1 MKKIGVIDHFLDQY
15 HFHNYPDWIKN
26 ASNGEMQI
34 TYAWAETEHEGGKSN
49 AECCAEH
56 GVTWLNSPE
65 ELIKKSDCL
74 IVMSPDNPERHEEL
88 CKQALSSGKPTYVDK
103 TFAPDRETAL
113 RITELAEKSGTPFFS
128 TSALRY
134 APGYAVVKREG
145 IEYIA
150 ERGPGLFSN
159 YAIHHIEPVVC
170 IMGADIEKIMYIGTK
185 NTPSLI
191 FGYRDGRTAVISQ
204 LGWECPF
211 NMAVNYSNGH
221 AALFDAG
228 DNFYAEFIKELVGFF
243 RDGRIRV
250 PHQETLAVMTVLEY
264 GKQAQKNPG
273 EWIFLPVSR
282 EGE

>member
-1 MKKIGVIDHFLDQY
+1 MKKNGVIDHFLDQY

-49 AECCAEH
+49 AECCAE
-56 GVTWLNSPE
+56 
-65 ELIKKSDCL
+65 
-74 IVMSPDNPERHEEL
+74 
-88 CKQALSSGKPTYVDK
+88 
-103 TFAPDRETAL
+103 
-113 RITELAEKSGTPFFS
+113 
-128 TSALRY
+128 
-134 APGYAVVKREG
+134 
-145 IEYIA
+145 
-150 ERGPGLFSN
+150 RGPGLFSN
-159 YAIHHIEPVVC
+159 YAIHHIEPIVC
-170 IMGADIEKIMYIGTK
+170 MIGADIEKIMYIGTK
-185 NTPSLI
+185 NTTSLI

-243 RDGRIRV
+243 RNGRIRV

-264 GKQAQKNPG
+264 GNQAQKNPG
-273 EWIFLPVSR
+273 EWIFLPAVL
-282 EGE
+282 EGK